1 MECSFH
7 QTCSL
12 HRYIMSSLLFF
23 VCKKQQKCV
32 SIPKKDTHE
41 ESDATTQYEGL
52 QINKNLTVKQ
62 QVLAHGVAHTLELHQ
77 YLLSIFI
84 KLTIQKI
91 TTKRQDA
98 KWVLLCDETY
108 GWFTKHGL
116 YYYNKMRLCILR
128 VWLED

>member
-1 MECSFH
+1 
-7 QTCSL
+7 
-12 HRYIMSSLLFF
+12 MSSLLFF

-41 ESDATTQYEGL
+41 ESDAITQYEGL
-52 QINKNLTVKQ
+52 QINKNPTVKQ
-62 QVLAHGVAHTLELHQ
+62 QVLAHGVAHTLELHR

-98 KWVLLCDETY
+98 K
-108 GWFTKHGL
+108 
-116 YYYNKMRLCILR
+116 
-128 VWLED
+128 